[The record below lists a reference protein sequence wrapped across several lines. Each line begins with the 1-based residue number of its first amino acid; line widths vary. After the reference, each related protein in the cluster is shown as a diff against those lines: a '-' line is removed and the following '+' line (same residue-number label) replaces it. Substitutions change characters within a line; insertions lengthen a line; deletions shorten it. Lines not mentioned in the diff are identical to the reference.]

1 MNSLTAPTG
10 LAAWI
15 ETLDENMAT
24 RSKMI

>member
-15 ETLDENMAT
+15 ETLDENMAI
-24 RSKMI
+24 RAKMI